1 MSGRANKTKRANMPR
16 VAHAFAEPTGSPMTA
31 RCQTI
36 F

>member
-1 MSGRANKTKRANMPR
+1 MSGRAKKTQRTNTPR